1 MNPRSSD
8 PCLPGG
14 PAGRESPHPNS
25 RTGVRAG
32 RGGEKARGLST
43 QKEEY
48 LVSQPGAVVPLHG
61 EALGVP
67 SQVCQGILVERDD
80 R

>member
-1 MNPRSSD
+1 M
-8 PCLPGG
+8 
-14 PAGRESPHPNS
+14 
-25 RTGVRAG
+25 RAG